1 MLAGRGLTSISRL
14 LSLVLP
20 FTAGALLQALEGICR
35 QPHLPALALVAL
47 ALMQPSA
54 LSAGQAKNWQQQ

>member
-20 FTAGALLQALEGICR
+20 FTAGALLQALEGTCR

-54 LSAGQAKNWQQQ
+54 LSAGQPKNWQQQ